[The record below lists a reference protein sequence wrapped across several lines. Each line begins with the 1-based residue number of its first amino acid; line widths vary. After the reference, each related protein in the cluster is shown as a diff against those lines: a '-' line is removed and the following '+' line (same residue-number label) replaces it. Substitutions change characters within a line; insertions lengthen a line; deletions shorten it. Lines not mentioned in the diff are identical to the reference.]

1 MKLLDKTGFY
11 AIAAAA
17 LLAASQWAG
26 GAKPPRAEHA
36 RDVRKADYIYLEST
50 KYQAQEKNDAY
61 YDLVEAAYELNPDDP
76 FLAKEYGI
84 RLIVTSANDSAMMER
99 GIALMK
105 PYVENNPDDWVA
117 ATGYGAVLNKL
128 GRTAEVREAFRKLYE
143 SNSNPTLSGPIYA
156 SILAQSGDTADIYK
170 AIGVLTNVEAIEGG
184 TNNNTVMRKMQ
195 YYLMAGDTT
204 AVIDEARS
212 LVRSNPSS
220 IAHLTMLGDV
230 YMQLDMPDSA
240 LAVYNRA
247 VEMDPTSGMAY
258 YSRANYYS
266 QMGDSTAFD
275 REVFQALMQPDLDY
289 EPKVGILYNYVSKL
303 YDDSTQR
310 DRIENM
316 FQTLVDQYPHEA
328 DVRFLY
334 GDYLVTIS
342 QYGPA
347 AEQIRYAL
355 DADPDD
361 EGRWRQLTSLFFI
374 NKENDKALQT
384 VEDAVRYFPDNA
396 GLYELGAVI
405 ASGEKLYDR
414 AFGYYDKALARID
427 STDIDA
433 FSNLLS
439 SIGDTYYGKGNTDSA
454 FVYYRKAI
462 AVNPDNYLALN
473 NCAYHLACE
482 DRDLD
487 KALEMI
493 EKAVA
498 NDPENVTSLD
508 TYAWVLF
515 KRKEYAKAKEMID
528 AVLESEAEESSSADV
543 LEHAGDI
550 YFMNGEPDEALE
562 FWKQA
567 LEENPDNELLRRKVK
582 NKTFFFK

>member
-1 MKLLDKTGFY
+1 
-11 AIAAAA
+11 
-17 LLAASQWAG
+17 
-26 GAKPPRAEHA
+26 
-36 RDVRKADYIYLEST
+36 
-50 KYQAQEKNDAY
+50 
-61 YDLVEAAYELNPDDP
+61 
-76 FLAKEYGI
+76 
-84 RLIVTSANDSAMMER
+84 
-99 GIALMK
+99 
-105 PYVENNPDDWVA
+105 
-117 ATGYGAVLNKL
+117 
-128 GRTAEVREAFRKLYE
+128 
-143 SNSNPTLSGPIYA
+143 
-156 SILAQSGDTADIYK
+156 
-170 AIGVLTNVEAIEGG
+170 
-184 TNNNTVMRKMQ
+184 
-195 YYLMAGDTT
+195 
-204 AVIDEARS
+204 
-212 LVRSNPSS
+212 
-220 IAHLTMLGDV
+220 
-230 YMQLDMPDSA
+230 
-240 LAVYNRA
+240 
-247 VEMDPTSGMAY
+247 
-258 YSRANYYS
+258 
-266 QMGDSTAFD
+266 MGDSTAFD